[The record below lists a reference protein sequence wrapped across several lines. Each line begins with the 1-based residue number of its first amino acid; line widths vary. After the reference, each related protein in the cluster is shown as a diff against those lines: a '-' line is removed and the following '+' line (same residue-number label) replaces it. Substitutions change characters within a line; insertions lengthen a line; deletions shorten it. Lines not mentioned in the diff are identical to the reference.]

1 MTDRLSEN
9 KIILITRKTRLDD
22 LISRFNTEAQAR
34 FYIEHLGSDFSEYVL
49 EDKNY
54 KLAVKEAGNILSRLG
69 RLQVVDRSYITN
81 FIFGKDDIIVVL
93 GQDGLVANVLK
104 YLDNQPVVGV
114 NPDPDYY
121 EGVLLP
127 YNVFD
132 LSGVVT
138 KVFKESCTIRQITM
152 AKAVLNTG
160 QSIYG
165 VNDLFIGPKT
175 HTSARYS
182 IQINKK
188 KEDQSSSGII
198 VSTGLGS
205 SGWLR
210 SVIAGATG
218 ISSATTGRQIEVK
231 QKSKFTWE
239 SEFLYYSVREPWPSK
254 TSSANLTF
262 GKITK
267 RNQLKIVSA
276 MPENGVI
283 FSDGI
288 EADYIEFNSGTISTI
303 GVAEKK
309 GHLVVN
315 E

>member
-1 MTDRLSEN
+1 MMDRFSEN
-9 KIILITRKTRLDD
+9 KIILIIRKTRLDD

-34 FYIEHLGSDFSEYVL
+34 FYIEHLGSDFSEYVD
-49 EDKNY
+49 EDRKY
-54 KLAVKEAGNILSRLG
+54 KTAVKEAGNILSQLG
-69 RLQVVDRSYITN
+69 RLQVLDRLYVPN
-81 FIFGKDDIIVVL
+81 FIFGREDIIVVL

-114 NPDPDYY
+114 NPDPDHY

-127 YNVFD
+127 YTVFK
-132 LSGVVT
+132 LSGVIQ
-138 KVFKESCTIRQITM
+138 KVLKESCTIRQITM
-152 AKAVLNTG
+152 AKAELNTG
-160 QSIYG
+160 QFIYG
-165 VNDLFIGPKT
+165 VNDIFIGPKT

-182 IQINKK
+182 IQIDKL

-218 ISSATTGRQIEVK
+218 ISSAATGRQIEVR
-231 QKSKFTWE
+231 QESKFTWE
-239 SEFLYYSVREPWPSK
+239 SDYLYYSVREPWPSK

-267 RNQLKIVSA
+267 RSPLKITSA
-276 MPENGVI
+276 MPDNGVV

-288 EADYIEFNSGTISTI
+288 EADFIEFNSGILATI
-303 GVAEKK
+303 GIAEKK
-309 GHLVVN
+309 GHLVVDK
-315 E
+315 